1 MGKSII
7 FKTLG
12 LVYLCIVMCGALFA
26 AILWKLFGFSLGVTL
41 AAVFIVA
48 IPLTRVILYF
58 LVKGEKNSK
67 FGKLHTEFLQELVKN
82 GYSDRFLAIT
92 EEAVAANRNGE
103 KVGKVYLRDFV
114 LYACDYYNLTGNHN
128 KALQL
133 LSNLNEFD
141 YTGNSDTFIDQ
152 GSSAIMYYGALMDS
166 YKGLND
172 KYMAATL
179 IGRAKP
185 VLSRNYKNDV
195 LNMGVE
201 AIYYNYCMLIE
212 DYERAGEYVRKL
224 ASYTSELADKY
235 FVRWF
240 YEAEY
245 NLHLGK
251 RDEAVASLKKIEPL
265 IEKGGDLKRAM
276 EFCYNCYWDTLG
288 LREQNQE

>member
-1 MGKSII
+1 MGKSIF

-12 LVYLCIVMCGALFA
+12 LLYLCIVMCGAIFA
-26 AILWKLFGFSLGVTL
+26 GLLWKFFGYSLAVSL
-41 AAVFIVA
+41 IAVFIVA
-48 IPLTRVILYF
+48 IPLTFVIFYF
-58 LVKGEKNSK
+58 LLNGEKNSK

-152 GSSAIMYYGALMDS
+152 GSSAIMYYSALMDA
-166 YKGLND
+166 YRGLND
-172 KYMAATL
+172 KYSGSIL
-179 IGRAKP
+179 VGRAAKF
-185 VLSRNYKNDV
+185 LNRNYKNEI

-201 AIYYNYCMLIE
+201 GFYYTYSMLIE
-212 DYERAGEYVRKL
+212 DYETAGAYVQKL
-224 ASYTSELADKY
+224 NSHTSALADKY
-235 FVRWF
+235 FVRYF
-240 YEAEY
+240 YEADY
-245 NLHLGK
+245 YAHFGRK
-251 RDEAVASLKKIEPL
+251 DEAITALKKMEPL
-265 IEKGGDLKRAM
+265 IAKGGDLKRAM